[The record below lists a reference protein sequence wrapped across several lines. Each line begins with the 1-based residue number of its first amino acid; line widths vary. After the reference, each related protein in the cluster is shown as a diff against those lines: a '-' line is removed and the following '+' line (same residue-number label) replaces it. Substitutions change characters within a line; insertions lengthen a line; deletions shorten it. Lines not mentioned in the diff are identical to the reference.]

1 MYRQYRSVFNS
12 VANPSNVLSAV
23 ISVDGDLHLVTN
35 RMNEAEGDYHNAS
48 IRLRT
53 YAGGGSNLLLR
64 SILDGLVSRA
74 EDYDPTQLSI
84 LDRIY
89 TSNIPNNAQD
99 FQFRCDDNP
108 GSHLKISISDQ
119 LFGLQTNCH
128 DEEADLRSGGFISR
142 QGEGAMVWLHKNMFP
157 KVYGELSAYLIDKK
171 QPDQKLYSDR
181 GFRFLSLEAA

>member
-1 MYRQYRSVFNS
+1 MYRQYSSVFNS
-12 VANPSNVLSAV
+12 VANPSNILSAV

-35 RMNEAEGDYHNAS
+35 RLKEAEGDYHNARV
-48 IRLRT
+48 RLRT

-64 SILDGLVSRA
+64 NILAGLVSQS
-74 EDYDPTQLSI
+74 EDYNPRQLNL

-89 TSNIPNNAQD
+89 ESNVPNDAQD

-108 GSHLKISISDQ
+108 GSHLKISLSDQ

-128 DEEADLRSGGFISR
+128 DEEADIRSGGFLSR
-142 QGEGAMVWLHKNMFP
+142 QGEGAMVWLHKDMFP
-157 KVYGELSAYLIDKK
+157 KVHSELSAYLIDKK